1 VKKLNVIQKAIRRYK
16 YRSKEH
22 VTPDD
27 FIMFIEEVEYETNLD
42 PEALLFFRHHP
53 ATVNLIHRIEFNN
66 LRATDEKT
74 RNLVM
79 SAFMADMLDYTLG
92 LGWRPIDESAPF
104 SDILSMFS
112 KTYRDAGRLIGHAA
126 LVFLGLGHELYKK
139 DAT

>member
-1 VKKLNVIQKAIRRYK
+1 MKKLNIIQKAIRRYK
-16 YRSKEH
+16 YQSKEH
-22 VTPDD
+22 VTPDE

-42 PEALLFFRHHP
+42 PESLLFFRHHP
-53 ATVNLIHRIEFNN
+53 ATVNLIHKIVIKNF
-66 LRATDEKT
+66 RAEDEKT

-79 SAFMADMLDYTLG
+79 SAFMADMQDYTLG

-104 SDILSMFS
+104 ADILSMFS

-126 LVFLGLGHELYKK
+126 LLFLGLEHELNKK